1 MPNLLTVAEMRA
13 MATSLPLQKFRQQ
26 VGPFA
31 LIHKPPQ
38 PDKAHAIGLP
48 MNIFSTVAAR
58 PDNVAAGPVALL
70 FAFDELSVSTLPPLR
85 ERDELVAGRQPDCDL
100 MVEEPS
106 ASKRHAVLRWD
117 RAAARCTVEDLGST
131 NGTFLN
137 GSIKVRKETPLKDG
151 DIVSFGEAHYWFL
164 LSATLHARLSRD
176 PESNLLGS
184 RSG

>member
-1 MPNLLTVAEMRA
+1 MLTVAEMRS
-13 MATSLPLQKFRQQ
+13 MAGSLSLSRFRAQL
-26 VGPFA
+26 GPFA
-31 LIHKPPQ
+31 LIHKPPDV
-38 PDKAHAIGLP
+38 PGAEAVGLP
-48 MNIFSTVAAR
+48 MNVFTTCGAN
-58 PDNVAAGPVALL
+58 PQNVVTGPVALL